1 MRDLTM
7 ELKNILAK
15 LRKADHHYH
24 MIEEGD
30 RIAVGVSGGKDSMVL
45 LTALHWYS
53 KFKDKHFEVVGIH
66 IEMGFPD
73 MDFTAVRQYCAKYG
87 IAYEDCPSNLYA
99 TLRQYPGKDGKI
111 QCSRCSALKK
121 GAVIKEAKKRGC
133 NKVAFGHHG
142 DDAVETLFLN
152 MMYGGKLATFEP
164 SMYLT
169 REAITFI
176 RPLIYCFEEEITHAL
191 RTNDIPFVASTC
203 EKEGITKRTDM
214 KRFLQMLYQH
224 DPLAKENL
232 LLALHNEEQVKL
244 WHKDPTFENNK
255 RAFHAA
261 RAQLKQ
267 K

>member
-1 MRDLTM
+1 MF
-7 ELKNILAK
+7 A
-15 LRKADHHYH
+15 
-24 MIEEGD
+24 
-30 RIAVGVSGGKDSMVL
+30 L
-45 LTALHWYS
+45 L
-53 KFKDKHFEVVGIH
+53 
-66 IEMGFPD
+66 
-73 MDFTAVRQYCAKYG
+73 C
-87 IAYEDCPSNLYA
+87 
-99 TLRQYPGKDGKI
+99 
-111 QCSRCSALKK
+111 LKK